1 MQQMTPQNIGAAI
14 ESAENIKCNCGC
26 TTFTQGMELKKLSK
40 LVSPTGQE
48 EIITLPVFIC
58 SKCGKILRLDRDE
71 NETAEESGPKTNNG
85 SLIL

>member
-1 MQQMTPQNIGAAI
+1 MTPQNIGAAI